1 MKVFAKDVMEK
12 KVKTVGPDLPFA
24 DLVRRFVDDN
34 VSGFPVIDSD
44 QTIRGVVSASD
55 VLAQVCEERAD
66 VEMATAFYDQDV
78 QMEFSSVSDDWV
90 SAEVGKR
97 TDQLFVRDVMK
108 EHVISVAPDTP
119 LHDVA
124 ALMSEKGI
132 HRVLVIEDK
141 RLVGVISSID
151 VVRACGN
158 DRIDISFTAPP
169 TLDF

>member
-1 MKVFAKDVMEK
+1 MKVLAKDVMEK
-12 KVKTVGPDLPFA
+12 KVKTVGPDMPFA
-24 DLVRRFVDDN
+24 DLERRFVDDA

-44 QTIRGVVSASD
+44 QAIRGVVSASD

-66 VEMATAFYDQDV
+66 VEMATSFYDEDV
-78 QMEFSSVSDDWV
+78 QVEFSSVSSDWV

-97 TDQLFVRDVMK
+97 TDHLFVRDLMK
-108 EHVISVAPDTP
+108 EHVISVTPDTP

-124 ALMSEKGI
+124 ALMTKKKI

-141 RLVGVISSID
+141 RLVGVISSADI
-151 VVRACGN
+151 VRACGN
-158 DRIDISFTAPP
+158 DLVDISFIAPQ